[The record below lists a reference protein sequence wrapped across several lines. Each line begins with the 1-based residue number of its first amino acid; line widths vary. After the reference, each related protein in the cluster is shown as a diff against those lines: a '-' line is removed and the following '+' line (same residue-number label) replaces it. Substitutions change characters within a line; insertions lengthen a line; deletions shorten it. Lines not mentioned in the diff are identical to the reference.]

1 MSSLALVLVLVSAC
15 LHAGW
20 NLLGKKQVPS
30 LAFFTL
36 AMLGGALLFMPV
48 LGLSHQW
55 MQLPGAFWWLLIL
68 SGAFQGIYMAG
79 LAWAYARGEISVL
92 YPLARALPVLLV
104 PVAGWFIWQHWLLN
118 TQDILGMVL
127 IALAGFMLPLIRPS
141 AFSLSIYWT
150 PALGFMLLAALGTVG
165 YSLTD
170 KAAIDLMRQQG
181 FSAMLAG
188 MQFMVLQAWAA
199 LVWMLPVIACL
210 PAERQALRHLLS
222 GPARVWILAGAMILT
237 TYGLV
242 LIAMAYTEDVSY
254 LVALRQASIPIGAL
268 LGVFWLKETLS
279 AFRWLALTVMMTG
292 LVLVALN

>member
-1 MSSLALVLVLVSAC
+1 MSSLALVLVLISAC

-48 LGLSHQW
+48 LGLSNQW

-118 TQDILGMVL
+118 AQDILGMVL

-210 PAERQALRHLLS
+210 PSERQALRHLLS